1 MKFYN
6 REKELK
12 QLSDILAKSREESQ
26 MTVITG
32 RRRIGKTELAMHC
45 GDETIL
51 YFFVARKTESLLCKD
66 FAREIE
72 EKLGIPVGWP
82 DSFASLFRYVMKLS
96 QSRPFTLIIDEFQD
110 FLRINPSVFSEMQ
123 REWDLNKRESHL
135 NLIISGS
142 VFTLMKRIFED
153 YKEPL
158 FGRAN
163 NMIHMRPFAT
173 DVLKGILADYNPDYT
188 ADDLLTLFSITGG
201 IPWYVALLMDKGH
214 TTKERMIAFL
224 TEENSPFINEGKN
237 ILIEEFGPDYGM
249 YFSILTCISDG
260 MRTRGELEGE
270 LGESNISS
278 YLNRLENYYGLITR
292 AQPIFAKDNA
302 KKTRYV
308 MTDCF
313 MTLWFRFFY
322 KYQHIVANDALEQLG
337 SIVRRDFDTFSGFML
352 ERYFER
358 KLRETGR
365 YTRIGGYWDRK
376 GENEI
381 DLIAVNEI
389 EKIAEIYEIKRNSK
403 RYSEATMYE
412 KQEYLLHNCKELN
425 GMNISCAPLT
435 LEDM

>member
-110 FLRINPSVFSEMQ
+110 FLRINPSVFSEIQ

-260 MRTRGELEGE
+260 MHTRGELEGE

-389 EKIAEIYEIKRNSK
+389 DKIAEIYEIKRNPK